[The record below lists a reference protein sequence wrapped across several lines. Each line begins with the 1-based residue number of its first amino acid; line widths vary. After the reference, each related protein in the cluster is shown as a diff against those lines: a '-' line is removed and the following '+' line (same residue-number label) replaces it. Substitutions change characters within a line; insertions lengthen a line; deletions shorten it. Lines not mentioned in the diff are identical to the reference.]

1 VSLPTLHGTGKLLT
15 DPKQGTSHD
24 GSPWCSVILKFQT
37 WRKGDDG
44 WVEGDGA
51 VASLIAFKETA
62 AKLARFAKGDEVEFK
77 GTASVGIWKDQPQF
91 KVTVTACRVPV
102 KAPTQRQKVAA

>member
-15 DPKQGTSHD
+15 DPKQGASQD
-24 GSPWCSVILKFQT
+24 GSPWCSAVLKFQT

-44 WVEGDGA
+44 WTEGDGV
-51 VASLIAFKETA
+51 VASIIAFKDVA
-62 AKLARFAKGDEVEFK
+62 PALAGFAKGDEVEIK
-77 GTASVGIWKDQPQF
+77 GTGGVGMWKDQPQL

-102 KAPTQRQKVAA
+102 KVARDSVRAAA